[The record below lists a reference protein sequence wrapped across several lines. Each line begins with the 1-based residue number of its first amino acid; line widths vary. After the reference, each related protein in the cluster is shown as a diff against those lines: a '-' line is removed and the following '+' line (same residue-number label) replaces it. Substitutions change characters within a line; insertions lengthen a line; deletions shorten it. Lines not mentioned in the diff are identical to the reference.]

1 MGSMIDQAASQPSL
15 ATVALN
21 LTMISSCDKLV
32 VMEVRICGATYVLPD
47 VCLNTQR
54 AGDRDTSLQISSH
67 VCVLLSISITEP
79 KFGSRDRSRITE
91 TTS

>member
-32 VMEVRICGATYVLPD
+32 VMEVRICGATLPD

-54 AGDRDTSLQISSH
+54 AGDRDISLQISSH

-79 KFGSRDRSRITE
+79 KFGSRDRSKITE